1 MNWLKGTNEMSTTST
16 ELLDTMNVPEGRK
29 NIINMANVRWLLRN
43 LRIQNDDNPQLKELL
58 QRLVNLH
65 KEVDANREPFVL

>member
-1 MNWLKGTNEMSTTST
+1 MSTTST